1 MVRVSGLKAQIDE
14 NVYYKSI
21 DDVLPKDSI
30 KRVLLESKRLK
41 EKQNK
46 CWLNILNELKKQNI
60 EILRLDE
67 LKRVDKLWVKKILYK
82 RNISVINSCC
92 CRSGSSISLCS

>member
-60 EILRLDE
+60 E
-67 LKRVDKLWVKKILYK
+67 
-82 RNISVINSCC
+82 
-92 CRSGSSISLCS
+92 RS